1 MASPSQRSSSLPRQM
16 ERSVVHAP
24 RLSLS
29 LSRAHRKERRWLRCW
44 RRRRHIDGPC
54 GAESPR
60 MRAELHRVWWRW
72 ISQRD
77 SPPPRDSAGLDSPP
91 YAILT
96 SDGVV
101 AALASSLRASAQ
113 KLPVRRRRFRS
124 RTNSQPQVMDASH
137 RCSAAAVDTIFNQSL
152 IFSKATP
159 SVRRSI
165 QIRIYAWG
173 FHRSIAARFVV
184 SILVAVYGCLV

>member
-1 MASPSQRSSSLPRQM
+1 MTLAHLSSSTIHCLGATFLLFDPHRCPLWRPL
-16 ERSVVHAP
+16 RSAPLHSHARWRGALFTP
-24 RLSLS
+24 HDFLSPFRARIGRSGGGSVADDDDGTSTGLVEPSPLECVLS
-29 LSRAHRKERRWLRCW
+29 FTEF
-44 RRRRHIDGPC
+44 
-54 GAESPR
+54 
-60 MRAELHRVWWRW
+60 
-72 ISQRD
+72 
-77 SPPPRDSAGLDSPP
+77 
-91 YAILT
+91 
-96 SDGVV
+96 
-101 AALASSLRASAQ
+101 ALASSLRASAQ

-173 FHRSIAARFVV
+173 FHRSIAARFVAPRQRDERKRDNA
-184 SILVAVYGCLV
+184 II